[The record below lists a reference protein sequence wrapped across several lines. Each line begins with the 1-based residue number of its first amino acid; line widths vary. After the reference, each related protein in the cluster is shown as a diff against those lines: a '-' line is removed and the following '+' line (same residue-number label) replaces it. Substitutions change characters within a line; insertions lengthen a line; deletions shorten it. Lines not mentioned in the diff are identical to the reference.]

1 MSDTKI
7 DSIADEAD
15 PFLAE
20 IRKLRGG
27 GEEGE
32 EEDWVERAVD
42 LKVDQ
47 LLDLSEC
54 LRDLEPSQ
62 EINDIRN
69 ECDGIV
75 EEMVTGRLGGE
86 AAVGQTDVF
95 LCKAASVIMDRLMGE
110 IEE

>member
-1 MSDTKI
+1 MSNAKI
-7 DSIADEAD
+7 DSPADEAD

-27 GEEGE
+27 KEAEG

-54 LRDLEPSQ
+54 LRELEPSQ
-62 EINDIRN
+62 EIDDIRK

-86 AAVGQTDVF
+86 AAVGQTEAF
-95 LCKAASVIMDRLMGE
+95 LCKAASLIMERLMGE